1 MNSSFQKTIVEN
13 PDYQPFMEDSFEPTQ
28 YVGMIVQNSQVAFG
42 PTSDISS
49 NIAKLNYSLEYIK
62 KNLFEQITNNYESLL
77 QQIDNVEMFEDVI
90 KQMQEN
96 LMEIFQTY
104 ERLKLKINIPYQEM
118 EGHITQLKNI
128 QKAAEILR
136 HLIRFLYLVK
146 RLENQVKSEDREVAK
161 AALSLNEIDMIL
173 KESDLSGIDIVD
185 NEMENINDIR
195 KKIIEKAD
203 ILIEKSFQSQNQS
216 DLAIGLQVYANLD
229 KMSEKIQ
236 SLFNS
241 FINDIK
247 VKINETFNAS
257 LLTKETQTRTF
268 SILGG
273 IDNRLANNSKKT
285 MALWNNLENL
295 LDLYYKYYI
304 KVYLIDRVL
313 SRKRNP
319 ITHASYND
327 EITKV
332 LNGNIIEVFSKKI
345 SDLFD
350 KQLKQSIKTSTY
362 LQQVFQ
368 TEYPRLLRSVTDFY
382 SRIALFNPEIF
393 NDSNDSNSK
402 DELPLIQSIKIFEA
416 VYVNKSQSKLNDC
429 IMKAFNERYQGS
441 PVPTRDDIN
450 RILNTISSE
459 IDLSRFDG
467 HLFQQITQNISRSL
481 TTFTTIKCPPL
492 VHADV
497 PVVPITATS
506 SFCPSATT
514 QNIEMINALWW
525 LQENLWKM
533 IEEASTE
540 EVLKNELQLPLE
552 EIYKLLCN
560 VVEPL
565 MFNITKH
572 IEGILLKIHKE
583 DFNINSQS
591 NNRMVSTEGG
601 QCSSY
606 VLELGNYLKWIK
618 REIFNRIKCTENKEW
633 IHSIAIRILDY
644 FTRQMSLL
652 KPMSEQGQ
660 LKLASDITTME
671 YYLNQWFTEC
681 GLKNENDIVIKT
693 QTIKAYKSLLFK
705 PTELLSDPYQTAH
718 IPTPLLIH
726 HLFGRAPPELML
738 PHQRFG
744 WTGEHYSEWMDGHT
758 EEELM
763 ELLGK
768 CLEAYAEDQNRKKEK
783 EGGGGEG
790 QSSFC
795 EEYKL
800 ISQLLSKYNTNKN

>member
-1 MNSSFQKTIVEN
+1 MNNSFQKTIVEN

-28 YVGMIVQNSQVAFG
+28 YVGMIVQNSQVTFG
-42 PTSDISS
+42 PTNDISS

-62 KNLFEQITNNYESLL
+62 KNLFEQVTNNYENLL

-146 RLENQVKSEDREVAK
+146 RLENQIQSEDREVAK
-161 AALSLNEIDMIL
+161 AALSLNEIDIIL

-185 NEMENINDIR
+185 NEVENINTIR
-195 KKIIEKAD
+195 KKILEKAD
-203 ILIEKSFQSQNQS
+203 SLIEQSFQSQNQS

-229 KMSEKIQ
+229 KMDEKIQ

-241 FINDIK
+241 FVNNIK

-257 LLTKETQTRTF
+257 LLAKETQSRGF
-268 SILGG
+268 SILSG
-273 IDNRLANNSKKT
+273 IDSRIANNSKKT
-285 MALWNNLENL
+285 MALWNNLENF
-295 LDLYYKYYI
+295 LDIYYKYYI

-332 LNGNIIEVFSKKI
+332 LNGNIISVFSKKV

-368 TEYPRLLRSVTDFY
+368 TEYPKLLRFITDFY

-393 NDSNDSNSK
+393 NDSNSGEV
-402 DELPLIQSIKIFEA
+402 ELPLIQSIKVFEA
-416 VYVNKSQSKLNDC
+416 VYVSKSQTKLNDNVV
-429 IMKAFNERYQGS
+429 KAFNERFQG
-441 PVPTRDDIN
+441 PVVPSRDDIN

-459 IDLSRFDG
+459 IDLSRFDE
-467 HLFQQITQNISRSL
+467 HLLEEIVKNIAKSL
-481 TTFTTIKCPPL
+481 TVITIKCRQL
-492 VHADV
+492 VNQEV
-497 PVVPITATS
+497 PVAPNTSINVNSSANLCPVTTA
-506 SFCPSATT
+506 
-514 QNIEMINALWW
+514 QNIELTNSLWW
-525 LQENLWKM
+525 LQDNLWKI
-533 IEEASTE
+533 IEDASE
-540 EVLKNELQLPLE
+540 VVLKNELQVPLD
-552 EIYKLLCN
+552 EIYNLLCSI
-560 VVEPL
+560 VEPL
-565 MFNITKH
+565 MISITKH
-572 IEGILLKIHKE
+572 IEGIILKIHRE
-583 DFNINSQS
+583 DFNLNSQANTNIS
-591 NNRMVSTEGG
+591 SEGG
-601 QCSSY
+601 HCSSY
-606 VLELGNYLKWIK
+606 VIELGNYLKWLK
-618 REIFNRIKCTENKEW
+618 REIFNKIKCSESKEW
-633 IHSIAIRILDY
+633 IHTIAVRILDF
-644 FTRQMSLL
+644 FTRQISII
-652 KPMSEQGQ
+652 KPMSEQGK

-671 YYLNQWFTEC
+671 FNLNQWFMDC